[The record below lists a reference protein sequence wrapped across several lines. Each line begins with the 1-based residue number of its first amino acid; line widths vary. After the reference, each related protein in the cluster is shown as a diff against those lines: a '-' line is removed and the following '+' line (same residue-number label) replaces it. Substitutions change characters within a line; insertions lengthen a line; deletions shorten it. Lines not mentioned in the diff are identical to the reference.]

1 MKKVFLAFAKAN
13 EESNKTIA
21 GILGKL
27 SNDDREKDRK
37 SYYKSLS
44 GLFNH
49 NTGAAVYF
57 LSLFGAAVPGNA
69 EAQKALAPLAK
80 MEELKG
86 KLDEAKWKKAVS
98 QSKIAD
104 KAVVDFVS
112 ALTDAD
118 FEAQVAISWYKGKPP
133 SVPLWFMLQQFVAHN
148 IHHRGQISQILDS
161 LKIDND
167 YSGLNI
173 KFL

>member
-1 MKKVFLAFAKAN
+1 MKKIFLAFAKAN
-13 EESNKTIA
+13 EESNKAIA

-37 SYYKSLS
+37 SYFKSLTE
-44 GLFNH
+44 LFRH
-49 NTGAAVYF
+49 NTGAAAYF
-57 LSLFGAAVPGNA
+57 MSLYGAAVPGNA

-98 QSKIAD
+98 LCKIAD
-104 KAVVDFVS
+104 KALVDFVS
-112 ALTDAD
+112 ALSDSD
-118 FEAQVAISWYKGKPP
+118 FEAPVKIGWYKGKPP
-133 SVPLWFMLQQFVAHN
+133 EVPLWFMLQQFVAHN
-148 IHHRGQISQILDS
+148 IHHRGAISQILDT

-167 YSGLNI
+167 FSGINV

>member
-1 MKKVFLAFAKAN
+1 MKKIFLSFAKAN
-13 EESNKTIA
+13 EEANKTIA

-44 GLFNH
+44 GLFLH

-57 LSLFGAAVPGNA
+57 LSLLGSAVPGNA
-69 EAQKALAPLAK
+69 EAQKTLAPLAK

-86 KLDEAKWKKAVS
+86 KLDEAKWKKALS

-104 KAVVDFVS
+104 KALVDFVN
-112 ALTDAD
+112 ALSDGD
-118 FEAQVAISWYKGKPP
+118 FEAPLKIDWYKGKPDT
-133 SVPLWFMLQQFVAHN
+133 VPLWFMFEQLVAHN
-148 IHHRGQISQILDS
+148 MHHRGQISQILDT
-161 LKIDND
+161 LKIEQDF
-167 YSGLNI
+167 SGINV